1 VLKPWQKQEWCIPTV
16 SAEFVWRMEDI
27 LALYAEPYDPQYPVV
42 CVDES
47 PYQLIGETRQPLPI
61 LPGHIARYDY
71 EYRRMGTCNLFMLF
85 QPLQGWRHVKV
96 TDRRTAKDFA
106 HCLREL
112 VDVHFPKAVVIS
124 VVMDNL
130 NTHTPAALYE
140 AFPPAE
146 ARRLLRKLDF
156 RYTPKHGSW
165 LNMAEIEFA
174 VVSKQGLNQR
184 LPTQEIVRRTT
195 ETWET
200 QRNALQ
206 ATVKWRFTI
215 AKARRKLKRLY
226 PSQSLC

>member
-16 SAEFVWRMEDI
+16 SPEFVWRMEDI
-27 LALYAEPYDPQYPVV
+27 LALYAAPYDPQYPVV

-47 PYQLIGETRQPLPI
+47 PYQLIGEVRQPLPMV
-61 LPGHIARYDY
+61 PGQPTRYDY
-71 EYRRMGTCNLFMLF
+71 EYRREGACNLFMLF
-85 QPLQGWRHVKV
+85 QPLKGWRHVKV

-112 VDVHFPKAVVIS
+112 VDVHFPKAAVIS
-124 VVMDNL
+124 VVLDNL

-184 LPTQEIVRRTT
+184 LPTQERVRRTT

-215 AKARRKLKRLY
+215 AKARHKLKRLY
-226 PSQSLC
+226 PSQCLC

>member
-1 VLKPWQKQEWCIPTV
+1 
-16 SAEFVWRMEDI
+16 MEDL

-47 PYQLIGETRQPLPI
+47 PYQLIGETRQPLPV

-71 EYRRMGTCNLFMLF
+71 EYRRMGTCTLFMLF

-130 NTHTPAALYE
+130 NTHTPAAVYE

-226 PSQSLC
+226 PSQPLC

>member
-1 VLKPWQKQEWCIPTV
+1 MPTV
-16 SAEFVWRMEDI
+16 SPEFVWRMAE
-27 LALYAEPYDPQYPVV
+27 LLGLYAEPYDPQYPVI

-47 PYQLIGETRQPLPI
+47 PYQLVSEARQPLPMV
-61 LPGHIARYDY
+61 PGQLLRYDD
-71 EYRRMGTCNLFMLF
+71 EYRREGTCNLFMLF

-106 HCLREL
+106 YCMQEL
-112 VDVHFPKAVVIS
+112 VDVHFPKAAVIS
-124 VVMDNL
+124 VVLDNL

-146 ARRLLRKLDF
+146 ARRLLRKLDW

-174 VVSKQGLNQR
+174 VVSKQGLDQR
-184 LPTQEIVRRTT
+184 LPTQERVRRTT
-195 ETWET
+195 TAWET
-200 QRNALQ
+200 QRNAVQ
-206 ATVKWRFTI
+206 ATVNWRFTI

-226 PSQSLC
+226 PSQPLC